1 MVAVAMETGLGLP
14 SGSDP
19 AREGPLDLRLVV
31 PAAAAW
37 GGAAAAG
44 YWGPGPVFL
53 GAAGLALCGCPAGVL
68 IALRRGPGGRLG
80 RPGALV
86 GLVALAF
93 LAAGVLVGGAAARPR
108 FAGPLAELA
117 RAHRTVDAEVV
128 LSDDPKT
135 SASAPAAAAGPREGP
150 TVTAR
155 ARLVAVTGPGRRL
168 RASVPVLLVG
178 RGPDLANYLP
188 GQRLDV
194 RAGLAPAG
202 PGDTIAAV
210 LFVRA
215 PPRARG
221 SPPAVQRVA
230 GWLRAGLRDAAA
242 VVSQPAGG
250 LLPALVVGDTSGLDP
265 GLKDDFRAAGMSH
278 LTAVSGANL
287 AITAGTVLFLLGR
300 LRLGARSR
308 AVAAALVVVG
318 FVILARPSASVVRAG
333 AMGLVGLVALA
344 AGRPRA
350 VLAALATAVI
360 AVVLVAPA
368 FALSAG
374 FALSVLATTG
384 MIVWGPG
391 WRDALERARAVGR
404 LGEVVAVAAAAQLAC
419 TPVLAWLGGGVSL
432 VAIPANVVAAPAVA
446 PATVLG
452 VSAMAVAAVND
463 PVAALL
469 ARLAGLACRW
479 LVLVADVAAGV
490 PAGTIGWPSGPAGA
504 AAALGCVV
512 LVVALARRRPTRR
525 LLVSAVVGLLAARV
539 LLLPRLA
546 GWPPPGWRIVACD
559 VGQGDALVLRSGAA
573 SAVVVDVGP
582 DLALIAT
589 CLDDLGVREVP
600 LVVLTHLH
608 ADHAAGLSGVV
619 GRLPVGELVVSPLP
633 EPADQW
639 DAVERSARAAGVPVR
654 AVSAGAVGET
664 GAVRWR
670 VIGPERVL
678 RGTASDPN
686 NASLV
691 VLAAVGGVTVLLTG
705 DAEPPEQRQVARRGL
720 GPVDGF
726 GPVDVLKVAHHGSG
740 DQLPEFLTRTGA
752 EIALISVGVDNT
764 YGHPAPSTLAGL
776 RAAGMAV
783 ARTDLNGPVAVVETA
798 GGGVRA
804 VARRP
809 GPREGAAGS

>member
-14 SGSDP
+14 SGSD
-19 AREGPLDLRLVV
+19 AAGGGRLDLRLVG
-31 PAAAAW
+31 PAVAVW

-44 YWGPGPVFL
+44 YWGFGPVLL
-53 GAAGLALCGCPAGVL
+53 GAAGMVLCACPVGVL
-68 IALRRGPGGRLG
+68 IALHQGPGGRLG

-86 GLVALAF
+86 AFVTLAF

-108 FAGPLAELA
+108 FTGPLAEMA
-117 RAHRTVDAEVV
+117 RAHRTVNAEVV
-128 LSDDPKT
+128 LSDDPKI
-135 SASAPAAAAGPREGP
+135 SAAAAPAATSGPREGA

-155 ARLVAVTGPGRRL
+155 ARLEAVTEPGRRL

-178 RGPDLANYLP
+178 RGSDLANYLP
-188 GQRLDV
+188 GQRLSV

-202 PGDTIAAV
+202 PGDTIATV

-221 SPPAVQRVA
+221 RPDAVQRAA
-230 GWLRAGLRDAAA
+230 GWLRAGLRDAAD
-242 VVSQPAGG
+242 VVPQPAGG

-265 GLKDDFRAAGMSH
+265 GLKDDFRTAGMSH

-308 AVAAALVVVG
+308 AVAAALVLVG

-360 AVVLVAPA
+360 AVVMADPA

-391 WRDALERARAVGR
+391 WSDALERGRAVGR

-419 TPVLAWLGGGVSL
+419 TPVLAWLGGGISI

-490 PAGTIGWPSGPAGA
+490 PAATIGWPAGLAGA
-504 AAALGCVV
+504 ATALGCVV
-512 LVVALARRRPTRR
+512 LVVALARRRPTRW

-546 GWPPPGWRIVACD
+546 GWPPPGWRLVACD
-559 VGQGDALVLRSGAA
+559 VGQGDGLVLRAGPA

-582 DLALIAT
+582 DPALIAA

-600 LVVLTHLH
+600 LLMLTHLH
-608 ADHAAGLSGVV
+608 TDHAAGLSGVV

-639 DAVERSARAAGVPVR
+639 DAVERAARAAGVPVR
-654 AVSAGAVGET
+654 AVTAGAAGET

-691 VLAAVGGVTVLLTG
+691 VLAAVGGVTILLTG

-720 GPVDGF
+720 GPVD
-726 GPVDVLKVAHHGSG
+726 VLKVAHHGSE

-752 EIALISVGVDNT
+752 EVALISVGVDNT

-783 ARTDLNGPVAVVETA
+783 ARTDLHGTVAVVETA

-809 GPREGAAGS
+809 GPRGGGAGS

>member
-14 SGSDP
+14 SGSD
-19 AREGPLDLRLVV
+19 AASGGRLDLRLVG
-31 PAAAAW
+31 PAVAVW

-44 YWGPGPVFL
+44 YWGFGSVLL
-53 GAAGLALCGCPAGVL
+53 GAAGMVLCACPVGVL
-68 IALRRGPGGRLG
+68 IALHQGPGGRLG

-86 GLVALAF
+86 AFVALAF

-108 FAGPLAELA
+108 FTGPLAEMA
-117 RAHRTVDAEVV
+117 RAHRTVNAEVV
-128 LSDDPKT
+128 LSDDPKI
-135 SASAPAAAAGPREGP
+135 SAAAAPAATSGPREGP

-155 ARLVAVTGPGRRL
+155 ARLEAVTGPGCRL

-178 RGPDLANYLP
+178 RGSDLANYLP
-188 GQRLDV
+188 GQRLGV

-202 PGDTIAAV
+202 PGDTIATV

-215 PPRARG
+215 PPRAQGR
-221 SPPAVQRVA
+221 PDAVQRAA
-230 GWLRAGLRDAAA
+230 GWLRAGLRDAAD
-242 VVSQPAGG
+242 VVPQPAGG

-265 GLKDDFRAAGMSH
+265 GLKDDFRTAGMSH

-308 AVAAALVVVG
+308 AVAAALVLVG

-360 AVVLVAPA
+360 AVVMADPA

-391 WRDALERARAVGR
+391 WSDVLERGRAAGR

-419 TPVLAWLGGGVSL
+419 TPVLAWLGGGISI

-469 ARLAGLACRW
+469 ARLAGLACHW

-490 PAGTIGWPSGPAGA
+490 PAATIGWPAGLAGA
-504 AAALGCVV
+504 ATALGCVV
-512 LVVALARRRPTRR
+512 LVVALARRRPTRW

-546 GWPPPGWRIVACD
+546 GWPPPGWRLVACD
-559 VGQGDALVLRSGAA
+559 VGQGDGLVLRAGPA

-582 DLALIAT
+582 DPALIAA

-600 LVVLTHLH
+600 LLMLTHLH

-639 DAVERSARAAGVPVR
+639 DAVERAARAAGVPVR
-654 AVSAGAVGET
+654 AVTAGAAGET

-691 VLAAVGGVTVLLTG
+691 VLAAVGGVTILLTG

-720 GPVDGF
+720 GPVD
-726 GPVDVLKVAHHGSG
+726 VLKVAHHGSE

-752 EIALISVGVDNT
+752 EVALISVGVDNT
-764 YGHPAPSTLAGL
+764 YGHPALSTLAGL

-783 ARTDLNGPVAVVETA
+783 ARTDLHGTVAVVETA

-809 GPREGAAGS
+809 GPRGGGAGS